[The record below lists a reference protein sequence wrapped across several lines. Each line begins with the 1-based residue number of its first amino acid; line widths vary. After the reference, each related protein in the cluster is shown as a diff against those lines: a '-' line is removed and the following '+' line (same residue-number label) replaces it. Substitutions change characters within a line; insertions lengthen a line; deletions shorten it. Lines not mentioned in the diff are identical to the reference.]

1 MGYKCLFVDN
11 EEYSASDVN
20 DVLKSF
26 VTGGIEDPFT
36 DGEAYHIGKLN
47 DITVALSDAG
57 IVPDDN
63 TSCKCSINTE
73 EKRVFIFCGT
83 LFFNNGARIVI
94 NTEGVTLN
102 YTAGE
107 TNYVYA
113 IFSQSENNGSLICT
127 TELPA
132 EGDDYVMLAEISA
145 EEILTDKRK
154 YARGKLPGY
163 QSNAG
168 LPMYI
173 NDTVVLKR
181 VEENTY
187 KGTYTIY
194 LGENHNYSVI
204 IANNTSAKAYS
215 SAWGICD
222 LRENLS
228 KNLYYYSG
236 DLHEEIK
243 EGLKLMF
250 YRLNSNSVS
259 ADIDYTG
266 TEIIL
271 NLSAIDYA
279 DGNTTEFQLELTI
292 Y

>member
-20 DVLKSF
+20 EVLKTF
-26 VTGGIEDPFT
+26 VTGGIEDTFT

-57 IVPDDN
+57 IVPEDN
-63 TSCKCSINTE
+63 TSCKCSIDTE
-73 EKRVFIFCGT
+73 EKSVFILRGT
-83 LFFNNGARIVI
+83 LFFYNGARMII
-94 NTEGVTLN
+94 DTEGITLN
-102 YTAGE
+102 YVAGE

-113 IFSQSENNGSLICT
+113 IFSRSENKGYPVCT
-127 TELPA
+127 TECPA
-132 EGDDYVMLAEISA
+132 ESDDYVMLAEISA

-154 YARGKLPGY
+154 YARGRLPGY

-173 NDTVVLKR
+173 NETVILKR
-181 VEENTY
+181 TEENTY
-187 KGTYTIY
+187 KGTYTIH

-204 IANNTSAKAYS
+204 IANNTSAKNYS

-228 KNLYYYSG
+228 KNVFQYSG
-236 DLHEEIK
+236 DLREEIGK
-243 EGLKLMF
+243 GLTLQL
-250 YRLNSNSVS
+250 YRLNSNYVS
-259 ADIDYTG
+259 ADIDYTD

-271 NLSAIDYA
+271 NLTAKDYS
-279 DGNTTEFQLELTI
+279 DNTTTEFQLELTI